1 MEVAR
6 TQDHTNDKNK
16 KLKKPSPDVPGKE
29 VPREL
34 CEYEKKAADEGF
46 ILPPQNVK
54 HMGNIDDIAQERKEQ
69 IQKEVETIKSDR
81 DKTTVVQNPANLK
94 IHINE
99 KNCVL
104 YETND
109 AATLDDQE
117 DGDDPLADLY

>member
-1 MEVAR
+1 MAKLLKPFCISGLVGCARLICSFASSSVYLNENEHISSAMEVAR

-54 HMGNIDDIAQERKEQ
+54 HMGNIDDIAQ
-69 IQKEVETIKSDR
+69 V
-81 DKTTVVQNPANLK
+81 
-94 IHINE
+94 
-99 KNCVL
+99 
-104 YETND
+104 
-109 AATLDDQE
+109 TLHYSS
-117 DGDDPLADLY
+117 PV